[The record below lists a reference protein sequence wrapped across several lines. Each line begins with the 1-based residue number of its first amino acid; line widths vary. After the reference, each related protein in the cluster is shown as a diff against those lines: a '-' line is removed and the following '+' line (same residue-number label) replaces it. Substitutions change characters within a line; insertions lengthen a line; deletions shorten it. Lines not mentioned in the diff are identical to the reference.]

1 MKYNLKNTSYSTNP
15 ERARGHV
22 THSRNDR
29 MRGGL
34 KMSVSLDFRHFCH
47 DLSCKKYVFKE
58 IKSRKNRPL
67 NLDINAIFLENTFDF
82 FS

>member
-1 MKYNLKNTSYSTNP
+1 
-15 ERARGHV
+15 
-22 THSRNDR
+22 
-29 MRGGL
+29 
-34 KMSVSLDFRHFCH
+34 MSVSLDFRHFCH